1 MLAHII
7 EKIKQHKEASH
18 LTTQQIAD
26 RSGVPAS
33 TISRIL
39 SGQTDSPNVH
49 NLAAICRAV
58 GVSLDE
64 LFGIIPPE
72 QPKAETPQPAPQ
84 PVPAADHAAE
94 LLEAYRTQLANKDSW
109 LKRLFFVCIALIGA
123 WVVMTFIDALNGG
136 IGWIKY

>member
-18 LTTQQIAD
+18 LTTQQIAE

-39 SGQTDSPNVH
+39 SGQTDSPSIH
-49 NLAAICRAV
+49 NIVAICRAV

-64 LFGIIPPE
+64 LFGVIPPKVE
-72 QPKAETPQPAPQ
+72 LELPKIEPEPPKQE
-84 PVPAADHAAE
+84 PVVDHSAE
-94 LLEAYRTQLANKDSW
+94 LAAMYKDQLAAKDAW
-109 LKRLFFVCIALIGA
+109 IRRLFCACLGLAGALTALSFVAVL
-123 WVVMTFIDALNGG
+123 F
-136 IGWIKY
+136 

>member
-64 LFGIIPPE
+64 LFGIIPPKVE
-72 QPKAETPQPAPQ
+72 LELPKIEPEPPKPE
-84 PVPAADHAAE
+84 PVVDHSAE
-94 LLEAYRTQLANKDSW
+94 LAAVYADQLAAKDAW
-109 LKRLFFVCIALIGA
+109 IRRLFCACLGLAGALTALAFVAVL
-123 WVVMTFIDALNGG
+123 F
-136 IGWIKY
+136 